1 MGELGYKNLDNS
13 NYAGLL
19 PYKEVIVATSLQAK
33 NHTAMA
39 IFSQGILGGFSGKV
53 GNIVGSSW
61 KGTNV
66 MKIRPSSVTNPNT
79 EKQQNQRLRFA
90 LVGRFLQAH
99 RNLVNIGFN
108 AYKPGMSATNAA
120 MSYNLSNA
128 ITGDFPDLSIDF
140 SKVQLSRGSLNL
152 LTQASVT
159 APEPSAV
166 LINWSDNSGIMNAL
180 ASDQLSVGLFDPGSG
195 ESVYF
200 INCASRADASIS
212 LNTPVEWTGRK
223 VEVLAFFSTGTNLIM
238 NTKRQSVSNTQW
250 LGSVVLI

>member
-1 MGELGYKNLDNS
+1 LGESGCKNSGIS
-13 NYAGLL
+13 NVAGLL
-19 PYKEVIVATSLQAK
+19 PYREVIVATKLQAK

-39 IFSQGILGGFSGKV
+39 TFSQGILGGFSGKV

-79 EKQQNQRLRFA
+79 VKQQNQRLRFA

-128 ITGDFPDLSIDF
+128 ITGEFPDLGIDF

-152 LTQASVT
+152 LTQALVT

-166 LINWSDNSGIMNAL
+166 LINWSDNSGSMNAL
-180 ASDQLSVGLFDPGSG
+180 DSDQLSVGLFDPESG
-195 ESVYF
+195 DSVYF
-200 INCASRADASIS
+200 INCASRADANIS
-212 LNTPVEWTGRK
+212 LGTPAEWSGRI
-223 VEVLAFFSTGTNLIM
+223 VQVLAFLSNETSLTG

-250 LGSVVLI
+250 IGSVELV